1 MSASGDVEISMKR
14 RFSRLLTSLLL
25 PLIVVA
31 SGLVAS
37 AASAPAPDPP
47 PSYVAG
53 REPES
58 PVADAKARE
67 RLAALEKRIAAAEK
81 SLESVDARLGRT
93 IQPPTPTR
101 NFERRMDDIERRL
114 TAIERDLKQIDAL
127 QREQKQID
135 YRVRRLETQR

>member
-1 MSASGDVEISMKR
+1 MQMKQ
-14 RFSRLLTSLLL
+14 RFSLLRTCLLL

-31 SGLVAS
+31 VAPV
-37 AASAPAPDPP
+37 AMAAPDPP

-127 QREQKQID
+127 QREQKQLDNRI
-135 YRVRRLETQR
+135 RKLESKR

>member
-14 RFSRLLTSLLL
+14 RLARLLACPLL

-31 SGLVAS
+31 SGFAAL

-127 QREQKQID
+127 QREQKQLDNRI
-135 YRVRRLETQR
+135 RKLESKR

>member
-1 MSASGDVEISMKR
+1 MKR

-31 SGLVAS
+31 SGFVAS

-53 REPES
+53 REPEA
-58 PVADAKARE
+58 PALDAKTRE
-67 RLAALEKRIAAAEK
+67 QIGAMGRRLDAAEK
-81 SLESVDARLGRT
+81 ALETVEARLGRT

-101 NFERRMDDIERRL
+101 NFERRMDDLERRL
-114 TAIERDLKQIDAL
+114 AAIERDLKKLDAL
-127 QREQKQID
+127 QREQKQLDNRI
-135 YRVRRLETQR
+135 RKLESKR

>member
-1 MSASGDVEISMKR
+1 MKR

-31 SGLVAS
+31 SGFVAS

-53 REPES
+53 REPEA
-58 PVADAKARE
+58 PALDAKTRGQIVAME
-67 RLAALEKRIAAAEK
+67 RRLDAAEK
-81 SLESVDARLGRT
+81 TLETVDARLGRT

-127 QREQKQID
+127 QREQKQLDNRI
-135 YRVRRLETQR
+135 RKLESKR

>member
-1 MSASGDVEISMKR
+1 MKR

-25 PLIVVA
+25 PLIVAA
-31 SGLVAS
+31 SGF
-37 AASAPAPDPP
+37 AALAAPDAP

-53 REPES
+53 REPEA

-127 QREQKQID
+127 QREQKQLDNRI
-135 YRVRRLETQR
+135 RKLESKR